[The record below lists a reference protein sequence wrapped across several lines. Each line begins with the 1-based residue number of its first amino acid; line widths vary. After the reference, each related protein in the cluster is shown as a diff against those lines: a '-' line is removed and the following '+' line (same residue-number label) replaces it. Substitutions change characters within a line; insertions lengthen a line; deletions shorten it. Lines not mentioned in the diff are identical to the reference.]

1 MTNKAIRATLQLS
14 DQKLDVFQMPDSDYV
29 YPQTDAFISI
39 ADEGYDTQQAAKRY
53 IEKTTSK
60 QAQTLIPQGFSRIV
74 KVKIEGENQ
83 TFNAISQADVSN
95 LWLLFAMDGNTKAVK
110 LLAALAQ
117 EALERRADAAFGI
130 QRSEEERN
138 QRLASR
144 TQGKV
149 ARRYLTDS
157 IADYLEANPDLSD
170 TYRKFI
176 WSNCSDH
183 LNLIILGAKAKQA
196 KEFLEVPK
204 NSLLR
209 NHIPIAALNE
219 LERVEDLASRIIDEK
234 GTEPLEAVKQAAIL
248 MMTKTIGLI

>member
-95 LWLLFAMDGNTKAVK
+95 LWLLRQRHLFSGNCFTFPVK
-110 LLAALAQ
+110 
-117 EALERRADAAFGI
+117 EVNI
-130 QRSEEERN
+130 
-138 QRLASR
+138 
-144 TQGKV
+144 
-149 ARRYLTDS
+149 RYD
-157 IADYLEANPDLSD
+157 
-170 TYRKFI
+170 
-176 WSNCSDH
+176 
-183 LNLIILGAKAKQA
+183 
-196 KEFLEVPK
+196 
-204 NSLLR
+204 
-209 NHIPIAALNE
+209 
-219 LERVEDLASRIIDEK
+219 
-234 GTEPLEAVKQAAIL
+234 
-248 MMTKTIGLI
+248 

>member
-1 MTNKAIRATLQLS
+1 MDLK
-14 DQKLDVFQMPDSDYV
+14 YV
-29 YPQTDAFISI
+29 PIIWSESGT
-39 ADEGYDTQQAAKRY
+39 ETGR
-53 IEKTTSK
+53 
-60 QAQTLIPQGFSRIV
+60 LLV
-74 KVKIEGENQ
+74 
-83 TFNAISQADVSN
+83 NACV
-95 LWLLFAMDGNTKAVK
+95 M
-110 LLAALAQ
+110 

-138 QRLASR
+138 QRLAIR

-157 IADYLEANPDLSD
+157 IADYLEANPELSD
-170 TYRKFI
+170 CYRKFI

-219 LERVEDLASRIIDEK
+219 LERVEDLASRLIDDKEM
-234 GTEPLEAVKQAAIL
+234 EPLAAVKQAAIL